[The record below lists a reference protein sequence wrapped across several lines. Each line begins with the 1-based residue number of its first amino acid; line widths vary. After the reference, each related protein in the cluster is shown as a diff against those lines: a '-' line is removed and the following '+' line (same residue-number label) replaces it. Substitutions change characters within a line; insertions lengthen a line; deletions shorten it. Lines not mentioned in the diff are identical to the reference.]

1 MRKLLFILIALSV
14 QLGILA
20 QERTHMPYSIY
31 GIGEILPKGFA
42 RNMAMGGTGLAL
54 STPGHL
60 NNVNP
65 ASYYGI
71 DSVSF
76 FFDFGLS
83 GNFVKYKTSKN
94 KAQRGND
101 FNIRNLAMGF
111 RISPNWSSSIG
122 IAPYSSVGYKIQTT
136 EEIVGKPSET
146 FNVEVQ
152 GNGGLNKF
160 YWDNSYL
167 LFDRLSLG
175 VNFSYLFGKL
185 ESVETVTSSSLPIGI
200 DIKQTSYINKLYA
213 DFGLQYFFAVKKDY
227 KITLGGVFGKSHNL
241 NMKNTIEVEESN
253 GLVSEETLSGNNFE
267 FPLYAGAGFAVQ
279 YKNLLVTADYLYHD
293 WSNTSS
299 GSLDFSY
306 KSTNAF
312 RLGLEMIP
320 GRYSKLGYFGGIA
333 YRAGLY
339 LQESYLEINNNSIAD
354 KGLTVGVGLPFLQ
367 NRTSINISYNYGING
382 TLENNLIKENY
393 HSFLVSLTL
402 HDWWFIKRKID

>member
-1 MRKLLFILIALSV
+1 
-14 QLGILA
+14 
-20 QERTHMPYSIY
+20 
-31 GIGEILPKGFA
+31 
-42 RNMAMGGTGLAL
+42 
-54 STPGHL
+54 
-60 NNVNP
+60 
-65 ASYYGI
+65 
-71 DSVSF
+71 
-76 FFDFGLS
+76 
-83 GNFVKYKTSKN
+83 
-94 KAQRGND
+94 
-101 FNIRNLAMGF
+101 
-111 RISPNWSSSIG
+111 
-122 IAPYSSVGYKIQTT
+122 VGYKIQAT
-136 EEIVGKPSET
+136 EEIVGRPSET

-185 ESVETVTSSSLPIGI
+185 ESVETVTSSTLPIGI

-213 DFGLQYFFAVKKDY
+213 DFGLQYFFAVKPNY

-241 NMKNTIEVEESN
+241 NLKNTIEVGQSN
-253 GLVSEETLSGNNFE
+253 GLVSEEETLSGDNFE
-267 FPLYAGAGFAVQ
+267 FPLYTGAGFAVQ
-279 YKNLLVTADYLYHD
+279 YKNLIVTADYLYHD

-299 GSLDFSY
+299 GSLDFTY

-312 RLGLEMIP
+312 RLGFEMIP

-339 LQESYLEINNNSIAD
+339 LQESYLEINKNTIAD
-354 KGLTVGVGLPFLQ
+354 KGLTVGLGLPFLQ
-367 NRTSINISYNYGING
+367 NRTSINISYNYGVNG
-382 TLENNLIKENY
+382 TLENNLIRENY